1 MCYAPVEYCAP
12 VWNRSS
18 HAKKIDPLLNKACR
32 VIKRTLRPTPTNTL
46 FKLAGRPT
54 APPNIRRQSK
64 TKTEE
69 RKQTSDSRHHC
80 ILTCKFQV
88 DISQERVLPLW
99 RNYHFKYQH
108 RDNYRV
114 NQWKDS
120 EIRNPP
126 NNAVQDSTE
135 VIADGALLPR
145 RDWCG

>member
-18 HAKKIDPLLNKACR
+18 HAKKIDPLLKACSH
-32 VIKRTLRPTPTNTL
+32 IKRTLRPTPTNTL
-46 FKLAGRPT
+46 FKLAGS
-54 APPNIRRQSK
+54 APPNIGRQSR
-64 TKTEE
+64 TKIEE
-69 RKQTSDSRHHC
+69 RKQTSDSRHQC

-88 DISQERVLPLW
+88 DISHKSFLPLW
-99 RNYHFKYQH
+99 RNYPFKYQH

-126 NNAVQDSTE
+126 NNAVQDSIE

-145 RDWCG
+145 RDWRG